1 MTQTTNLD
9 IFSIAH
15 IVSDAPVC
23 SSATKTTHGANIGT
37 EVSVECGVEAVPA
50 PSSYT
55 WTFNNSAVTG
65 AAAVTRATA
74 TSTLRHRVASQEDY
88 GQLFCSAT
96 NSEGEQR

>member
-1 MTQTTNLD
+1 MQVT
-9 IFSIAH
+9 
-15 IVSDAPVC
+15 
-23 SSATKTTHGANIGT
+23 
-37 EVSVECGVEAVPA
+37 VECGVSAVPA

-55 WTFNNSAVTG
+55 WTFNNTAVRG

-88 GQLFCSAT
+88 GQLFCSAS